1 MASNSKVKLSAAVR
15 KARRKPAEATEAA
28 SETVRAGT
36 APEAEKPVA
45 AVAVA
50 PLARC
55 GGIVP
60 ALGRIVR
67 RTAYGTLYGVT
78 YTVVFPWAL
87 VR

>member
-1 MASNSKVKLSAAVR
+1 MANNSKVKLSAAVR
-15 KARRKPAEATEAA
+15 KARRKPAEEPETVSEA
-28 SETVRAGT
+28 VRAGT
-36 APEAEKPVA
+36 APEMESP
-45 AVAVA
+45 VAVA
-50 PLARC
+50 PLAKC